1 MTEAVVHP
9 SHDDPLLQGVSAAV
23 GGPAGS
29 HSRGHRWWTPV
40 RVLLVLT
47 AVCFA
52 LGMVQKDSC
61 YQKTWS
67 DGEERYQL
75 MCYSD
80 LPYLYTGRG
89 FAELNWPYTSDPET
103 RARYETMEYPVGISY
118 AAWATA
124 VVTHIV
130 TGGPDVSH
138 RASRPVDELWGDPQV
153 VREIRAFVIV
163 SALMF
168 ALAALLSTWF
178 LTGVNPRRPWDAL
191 GFAASPALLFT
202 GLVNWDL
209 LAVVLVAGAL
219 WAWARGRPLLTGV
232 LIGLGTATKLYP
244 LFLLGGL
251 LVICVRRRRYLDL
264 VLATIGGAVAWVL
277 ANAPAYLT
285 GPEQWKVFWHFNETR
300 AADLGSVWLMLT
312 QATKHEF
319 TATTINNV
327 SWAFFVLWCAGVL
340 ALGLRAP
347 MTPRFAQLGLLVVT
361 GFLLVNKVYSPQYVL
376 WLLPLAVLARPRWR
390 DLLIWQAG
398 EFFYFCCVWW
408 YLNGDL
414 NAGSNDSPASVYLIA
429 IVLRMVAEL
438 YLAAVVVR
446 DILRPWHDP
455 VDRYDDEDELDGPYE
470 TMTLSKVVAV

>member
-1 MTEAVVHP
+1 LTESVVHP
-9 SHDDPLLQGVSAAV
+9 SHDDPVLEGVSSVV
-23 GGPAGS
+23 GGPTGS

-47 AVCFA
+47 ALCFSM
-52 LGMVQKDSC
+52 GMVQKGGC
-61 YQKTWS
+61 YQKTWTDS
-67 DGEERYQL
+67 AERYQL

-89 FAELNWPYTSDPET
+89 FAELDWPYTGDPET
-103 RARYETMEYPVGISY
+103 RARYDTMEYPVGIAY

-130 TGGPDVSH
+130 TGGPDVSA
-138 RASRPVDELWGDPQV
+138 RATRPVDELWGDPQV
-153 VREIRAFVIV
+153 IKEIRAFVIV
-163 SALMF
+163 SALLF
-168 ALAALLSTWF
+168 ALAAMLSTWF
-178 LTGVNPRRPWDAL
+178 LAGVNPRRPWDAL

-219 WAWARGRPLLTGV
+219 WAWSKGKPGLTGV

-251 LVICVRRRRYLDL
+251 LVICVRRRRYDQ
-264 VLATIGGAVAWVL
+264 LAKATFFGLLAWVV

-285 GPEQWKVFWHFNETR
+285 GAAQWKVFWHFNETR
-300 AADLGSVWLMLT
+300 AADLGSIWLMVS
-312 QATKHEF
+312 QATNQQF
-319 TATTINNV
+319 TADTINNF
-327 SWAFFVLWCAGVL
+327 SWAFFVLWCSGVL

-347 MTPRFAQLGLLVVT
+347 VTPRFAQLGFLIVT

-390 DLLIWQAG
+390 DLLIWQAA
-398 EFFYFCCVWW
+398 EIFYFCCVWW
-408 YLNGDL
+408 YLDGDL
-414 NAGSNDSPASVYLIA
+414 NAGSSDGPASVYWIA
-429 IVLRMVAEL
+429 IILRMAAEL
-438 YLAAVVVR
+438 YLAGVVVR

-455 VDRYDDEDELDGPYE
+455 VDRYDDEDEIDEPYE
-470 TMTLSKVVAV
+470 TMTLSKAVAV